1 MGLAAAVTH
10 DQRRFGRARRPRD
23 WEPPGGAAARPGGQ
37 QRGRSAARAVQRR
50 GTQSRRLYR
59 LPGLFIGGGW
69 HRAFGKNHFVAR
81 VGPVFVADLS
91 EKRGETV
98 IILLAPF
105 LERMMMTLRALQS
118 HAEEKL
124 RGVFE
129 FRLRFAHLT
138 IPGDGGVV
146 LDVTRLECV
155 LEALT
160 RLGTSLQSD
169 LEIALELFQ
178 PLWSQQDRFS

>member
-1 MGLAAAVTH
+1 MTARQPVGQRLARVVV
-10 DQRRFGRARRPRD
+10 GRK
-23 WEPPGGAAARPGGQ
+23 
-37 QRGRSAARAVQRR
+37 VQRR
-50 GTQSRRLYR
+50 GTQSRRLNR

-91 EKRGETV
+91 EKRGEAV

-146 LDVTRLECV
+146 LDV
-155 LEALT
+155 A
-160 RLGTSLQSD
+160 
-169 LEIALELFQ
+169 
-178 PLWSQQDRFS
+178 